1 MINCSRYGLI
11 QRAAD
16 DSIPALIPAIALLA
30 TRHTEHQGQGPGRHP
45 LKVGALLRWWRSRAL
60 YAAGGGHFRLHI
72 GLYRLICAVLYGLV
86 YVVLWGPTGS
96 ASLLSKGAATMTR
109 TRLGRLR
116 RHRTSHAHAHD
127 VTEVRQVHLH
137 AVRHTLALIMHRAG
151 IAPADAAALLCPIQP
166 SARWLRQGKV
176 LNCRFGPKSNRH
188 AHSSLLARRRLK
200 LVSSSLLANAVLNCS
215 LRSRGVFP
223 HRSSDHQRAPTD
235 SRREQFE
242 VPVSD

>member
-1 MINCSRYGLI
+1 MRTDSDEFHTCCEFKCMINCSRYGLI

-151 IAPADAAALLCPIQP
+151 IAPADAAALLGHTVQTHLAAYLPLTEKG
-166 SARWLRQGKV
+166 ARTAASGLG
-176 LNCRFGPKSNRH
+176 
-188 AHSSLLARRRLK
+188 AAI
-200 LVSSSLLANAVLNCS
+200 A
-215 LRSRGVFP
+215 GV
-223 HRSSDHQRAPTD
+223 R
-235 SRREQFE
+235 
-242 VPVSD
+242 